1 MLNARLIL
9 ILLFTLVVNSLSSK
23 EILYEGKYFKS
34 ETSLSDFLYLSEDYK
49 PLISITVE
57 GIESQRPCSYLE
69 SFLQNSL
76 KAAYQLK
83 DAELLEYLFISS
95 KKCPSNINNNEI
107 YLRYLIEVGKLDES
121 YEFLELLDNE
131 NGDFPL
137 LENRLFQASGRWKYF
152 QKFSASFVQNSNINN
167 GFTADVVNLFGM
179 PFEVSDDAVP
189 RNDIGLKL
197 SHTFAVMKY
206 LTKSSQLRFRTN
218 INAEDYSGHEL
229 DRYSPFFSADYVFT
243 PEDMLSIGVGRNYWN
258 NEEVFNTQSIS
269 YSRKVNKFSFLN
281 MLRLS
286 IGQTDSPINQ
296 TNSSEYLSLQTLFSL
311 KSNWNMGISY
321 TKNDTEF
328 GFSSY
333 QSIGASVNKNF
344 NFQKIEITPFV
355 EINKRVYKKEWAAY
369 GVTRS
374 YLQKHFGVSMR
385 KDGFTNLTV
394 DISRTRYDSNIVI
407 YDNQINLIEINYSF
421 N

>member
-23 EILYEGKYFKS
+23 EILYEGKYFNS
-34 ETSLSDFLYLSEDYK
+34 ETALSDFLYLSEDYQ
-49 PLISITVE
+49 PLISITIE
-57 GIESQRPCSYLE
+57 GIESKRPCSYLE

-95 KKCPSNINNNEI
+95 KKCLSNINNNEI

-121 YEFLELLDNE
+121 YEFLELLDNK
-131 NGDFPL
+131 NGDLPL

-152 QKFSASFVQNSNINN
+152 QKFNASFVQNSNINN

-179 PFEVSDDAVP
+179 PFEVSDDATP

-197 SHTFAVMKY
+197 SHTFSVMKY

-269 YSRKVNKFSFLN
+269 YSRKINKFSFLN
-281 MLRLS
+281 MLQLS
-286 IGQTDSPINQ
+286 LGQTDSPINQ
-296 TNSSEYLSLQTLFSL
+296 TNSSEYLSLQTLFLSL
-311 KSNWNMGISY
+311 IHIS
-321 TKNDTEF
+321 E
-328 GFSSY
+328 
-333 QSIGASVNKNF
+333 
-344 NFQKIEITPFV
+344 P
-355 EINKRVYKKEWAAY
+355 
-369 GVTRS
+369 TRP
-374 YLQKHFGVSMR
+374 Y
-385 KDGFTNLTV
+385 
-394 DISRTRYDSNIVI
+394 
-407 YDNQINLIEINYSF
+407 
-421 N
+421 